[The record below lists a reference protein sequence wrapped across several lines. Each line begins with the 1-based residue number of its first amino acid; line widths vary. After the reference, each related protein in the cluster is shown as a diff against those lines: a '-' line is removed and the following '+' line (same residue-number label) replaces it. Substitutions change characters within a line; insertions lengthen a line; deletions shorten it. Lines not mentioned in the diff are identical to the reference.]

1 MKKKILIN
9 IVAVLIVLLVLVL
22 LQRLF
27 MPKYMS
33 SIHEGN
39 LIEEYYD
46 EVKAHD
52 VIFIGDCEVFSN
64 VSPITLWEQ
73 YGIPSY
79 IRGSAQQLIWQSYY
93 LLEEALTYEKP
104 KVVVFNALSM
114 KYNEPQKE
122 AYNRLTL
129 DGMKLSM
136 SKFRAIKASMMGDE
150 ALISYLFPLLRYHSR
165 WNELTG
171 EDVKY
176 MFQKETLSHNGF
188 LMRIDTKP
196 VTVVPKG
203 KKLPDYSFG
212 ENSYDYLERMTKLCK
227 ENGIK
232 LVLIKSPSVYPYW
245 YEEWDEQIA
254 NFAKENDLTYINFLD
269 YTEDMGIDYSTDTYD
284 GGLHMNLSGAEK
296 FTKYLGQLLQEK
308 YQLPDR
314 RNDMQLSKIWQG
326 KVDFYYAMKEDQERE
341 LQEYGYLKSYGAV
354 AQSIEEE

>member
-1 MKKKILIN
+1 
-9 IVAVLIVLLVLVL
+9 
-22 LQRLF
+22 
-27 MPKYMS
+27 
-33 SIHEGN
+33 
-39 LIEEYYD
+39 
-46 EVKAHD
+46 
-52 VIFIGDCEVFSN
+52 
-64 VSPITLWEQ
+64 
-73 YGIPSY
+73 
-79 IRGSAQQLIWQSYY
+79 
-93 LLEEALTYEKP
+93 
-104 KVVVFNALSM
+104 
-114 KYNEPQKE
+114 
-122 AYNRLTL
+122 
-129 DGMKLSM
+129 
-136 SKFRAIKASMMGDE
+136 
-150 ALISYLFPLLRYHSR
+150 
-165 WNELTG
+165 
-171 EDVKY
+171 

-212 ENSYDYLERMTKLCK
+212 QNSYDYLERMTKLCK
-227 ENGIK
+227 ENGIE

-254 NFAKENDLTYINFLD
+254 GFAKKNDLTYINFLD

-314 RNDMQLSKIWQG
+314 RSDGQLSKIWQE
-326 KVDFYYAMKEDQERE
+326 KMDFYYAMKDDQERE